1 MSEAVQTAGARLS
14 PGLRYR
20 DVGAA
25 IVWLSTAFG
34 FERRSV
40 VADGNGHVSYAELSF
55 GNTIIMLAA
64 VKGFEIDRYMAQ
76 PDDIGGAET
85 QCCYY
90 AVDDIDAHYVRARNA
105 GCEIVIDLKTASN
118 GERNYTCRDPEG
130 HLWSFGTYD
139 PWQRHLATEGAR
151 SAADNYYSVA
161 AASAERTAHTL
172 PRRLA
177 AGVSLAALVAVSTA
191 AWMYGESWRASREA
205 SAAPAVAVGPE
216 AMMGS
221 EFADATSQLIVKE
234 ARRRLLAE
242 RTARRAAERAS
253 LAAREEAAHER
264 SLRVSAEQTMKS
276 LAEQLAS
283 AQRDK
288 SFVQSATTAEF
299 ERALSSERTAKE
311 AAERTAA
318 AAEKTAQAA
327 REDAEAA
334 ERTAAAAEKTAQAAQ
349 KETQTA
355 ERAAKEA
362 RAAEQ
367 TAKDALA
374 AEQTAK
380 EAAVKAADATRSQL
394 AEAQAATVAAEKAA
408 EEARARLAFVSQGK
422 DGSSIASIDELRKQ
436 MQAEQAAREA
446 AEREIAEARS
456 SLARER
462 SQRQAAWRTV
472 EQLKKRLAMVGA
484 NPQIVQQ
491 VPAPKKAVRRA
502 KPAAQPNTV
511 AAQPA
516 EPATSS
522 TKTASEWSVYSG
534 PAFFKQ

>member
-1 MSEAVQTAGARLS
+1 MSEAVQTAGARSS

-25 IVWLSTAFG
+25 IVWLGTAFG

-90 AVDDIDAHYVRARNA
+90 VVEDIDAHYVRARNA

-139 PWQRHLATEGAR
+139 PWQRHLASEGAR

-161 AASAERTAHTL
+161 AANAERTTHTL

-242 RTARRAAERAS
+242 RAARRAAERAS

-288 SFVQSATTAEF
+288 SFVQSASAAEF
-299 ERALSSERTAKE
+299 ERALSSERTAKQ

-318 AAEKTAQAA
+318 AAEQT
-327 REDAEAA
+327 AEAA
-334 ERTAAAAEKTAQAAQ
+334 QRNAK
-349 KETQTA
+349 TA
-355 ERAAKEA
+355 ERTAKEA

-367 TAKDALA
+367 TARDALA
-374 AEQTAK
+374 AEQAAK
-380 EAAVKAADATRSQL
+380 EAAVQAAEATRTQL
-394 AEAQAATVAAEKAA
+394 AEAQAAKVAAERAA
-408 EEARARLAFVSQGK
+408 EEARTRLAFVSQEK
-422 DGSSIASIDELRKQ
+422 DGGSVASIDELRKQ
-436 MQAEQAAREA
+436 MLAEQAAREA

-502 KPAAQPNTV
+502 KAAAQPKAV

-516 EPATSS
+516 DTATPS
-522 TKTASEWSVYSG
+522 TKTAAEWSVYSG
-534 PAFFKQ
+534 PDFFKQ